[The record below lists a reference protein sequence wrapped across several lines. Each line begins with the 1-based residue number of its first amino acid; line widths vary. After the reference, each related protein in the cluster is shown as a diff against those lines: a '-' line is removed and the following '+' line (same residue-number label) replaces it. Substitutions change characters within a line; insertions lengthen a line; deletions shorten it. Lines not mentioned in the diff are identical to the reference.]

1 MGVNVIQLTS
11 KNYHEN
17 ILASLQRLRTEGHLT
32 DVTVQVDNQG
42 YKQEFQAHKLMLA
55 ASSGYF
61 KTALFSQD
69 AAQEKIL
76 LPTVQVE
83 HFSKFLEFV
92 YTGKIELLREKIG
105 DVLAVAECLDCKD
118 LAEVCREALT
128 AGIVQDP
135 AAAIYEPAVV
145 DTHELHGK
153 TSQGAKRKRQ
163 PRNSQKQPVQSP
175 EIEVKAKR
183 GKAKTPAS
191 GESQGKKRKVGSGGR
206 KVVQRRTTRQRQTFY
221 NDGQGS
227 NEDSADAEDGAEAE
241 DQQESMKPQGDAS
254 MIRIPSFD
262 EDWEGGAHNEDSDE
276 ALQPSARNEEEDKD
290 QEESKESRKKPS
302 KAQFQ
307 CNKCQRTFH
316 YERSYLK
323 HIRYI
328 SHVVSGVQGVILKS
342 NVWYYACMQ
351 RCSTTTLHGCM
362 GTSHAQQTPCFCAL
376 VAQILCCFCKRNLPA
391 RPSVLQST
399 YHGVKAD
406 VVYRCE
412 TCEQTFANRSNL
424 KIHEK
429 HVHSSER
436 LYPCDSC
443 TKTFKR
449 KKDVVRHQRQVRGA
463 AGG

>member
-1 MGVNVIQLTS
+1 MMCNKTLFVVFTHKFGDTSLFRQRQCIMGVNVIQLTS

-42 YKQEFQAHKLMLA
+42 HTQEFQAHKLMLA

-69 AAQEKIL
+69 ATQEKIL

-145 DTHELHGK
+145 DTYELHGK

-191 GESQGKKRKVGSGGR
+191 GESQGKKRKVSSGGR

-342 NVWYYACMQ
+342 NVCTMHAC
-351 RCSTTTLHGCM
+351 
-362 GTSHAQQTPCFCAL
+362 
-376 VAQILCCFCKRNLPA
+376 
-391 RPSVLQST
+391 
-399 YHGVKAD
+399 
-406 VVYRCE
+406 
-412 TCEQTFANRSNL
+412 
-424 KIHEK
+424 
-429 HVHSSER
+429 
-436 LYPCDSC
+436 
-443 TKTFKR
+443 
-449 KKDVVRHQRQVRGA
+449 KDVAPQPCMAAWALHTLSKRHVFVH
-463 AGG
+463 